1 MEQKIPTEVYASVE
15 ALEDPA
21 VLADIIASHLLVKV
35 EERQRILEAL
45 DTSTRLEVLCQIL
58 MQELEV
64 LELENKIQ
72 SRVRK
77 QIERIQKEHYL
88 REQMKAIQRELGEG
102 EDRQEE
108 LAEYQ
113 EKIKKLPASI
123 REKAEKELKRLAK
136 MPSMSAEA
144 VVVRTYLDVLV
155 DLPWKKKSRDRLDLE
170 VAQQILDEDHWG
182 LEKVKERI
190 IEFLAVRKLTTKMKG
205 QILCLVGPPGVG
217 KTSLARSIARAM
229 ERKFVRISW
238 AGAG

>member
-1 MEQKIPTEVYASVE
+1 M
-15 ALEDPA
+15 L
-21 VLADIIASHLLVKV
+21 
-35 EERQRILEAL
+35 
-45 DTSTRLEVLCQIL
+45 
-58 MQELEV
+58 
-64 LELENKIQ
+64 
-72 SRVRK
+72 
-77 QIERIQKEHYL
+77 
-88 REQMKAIQRELGEG
+88 
-102 EDRQEE
+102 
-108 LAEYQ
+108 EYQ

-155 DLPWKKKSRDRLDLE
+155 DLPWKKKSRDCLDLE

-229 ERKFVRISW
+229 EQFVRISW